1 MGFEKNIF
9 ANLTFSKPTLWA
21 SLAFPYAS
29 LLTFELAKA
38 SPASECLA

>member
-1 MGFEKNIF
+1 MSIEI
-9 ANLTFSKPTLWA
+9 ALSMPTLWA

-29 LLTFELAKA
+29 LHTLELAKA